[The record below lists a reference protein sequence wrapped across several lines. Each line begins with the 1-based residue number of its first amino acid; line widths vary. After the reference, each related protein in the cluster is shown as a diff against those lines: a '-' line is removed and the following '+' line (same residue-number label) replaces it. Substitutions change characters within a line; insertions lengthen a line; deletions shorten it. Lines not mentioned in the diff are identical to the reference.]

1 MHHILSLFICSV
13 TRSYIRYLRWCIHFC
28 RTFIYKCKR
37 VLVFNIKEN
46 LFFIWNVPVL
56 IHSVLDWLRRHTG
69 TLSFSSISTCK
80 MIVDKTESI
89 IQILLSITR
98 FISTIDILHQGN
110 ALTNSILFLIDFL
123 ITNSAN
129 RIRQPNEFYTWNMG
143 FLNYICV

>member
-1 MHHILSLFICSV
+1 
-13 TRSYIRYLRWCIHFC
+13 
-28 RTFIYKCKR
+28 
-37 VLVFNIKEN
+37 
-46 LFFIWNVPVL
+46 
-56 IHSVLDWLRRHTG
+56 
-69 TLSFSSISTCK
+69 

-129 RIRQPNEFYTWNMG
+129 RIRQPNEFYT
-143 FLNYICV
+143 